1 MVSIFGAFG
10 FMTLTLIPYV
20 SSRWEI
26 MSWTISCYPMLI
38 IFMIPFLPESFKWYF
53 SKGQTEKGKKIYL
66 TFCIKCNHVVDD
78 DTLVRIIEENTYTD
92 KKVYTMIDLTNYK
105 VGCHYFKEK
114 LQKKIFLWD
123 KIARPHESQRGLFYP
138 LDKCFFTIFSS

>member
-1 MVSIFGAFG
+1 M
-10 FMTLTLIPYV
+10 
-20 SSRWEI
+20 
-26 MSWTISCYPMLI
+26 
-38 IFMIPFLPESFKWYF
+38 
-53 SKGQTEKGKKIYL
+53 
-66 TFCIKCNHVVDD
+66 VDD

-123 KIARPHESQRGLFYP
+123 KIARPRDVPKSSKVEIVKSRNRQKIL
-138 LDKCFFTIFSS
+138 TIHTK